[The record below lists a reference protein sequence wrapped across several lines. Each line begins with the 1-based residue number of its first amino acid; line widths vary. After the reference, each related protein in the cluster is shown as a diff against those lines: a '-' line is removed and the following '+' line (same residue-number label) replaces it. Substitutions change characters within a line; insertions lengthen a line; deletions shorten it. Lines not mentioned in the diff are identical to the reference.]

1 VSSEEADEKLEPEQ
15 HQSSAGGATTSYPT
29 LKASA
34 CEAEK
39 GGQAVKNIPS
49 RGGGPQF
56 ILALTTTNR

>member
-1 VSSEEADEKLEPEQ
+1 MAEAEKGAGDLVSSEEADENLEPEQ

-39 GGQAVKNIPS
+39 GG
-49 RGGGPQF
+49 
-56 ILALTTTNR
+56 